1 MATVSAGD
9 SVLLWTLRS
18 GQPLGR
24 PRRYYPSLFARDV
37 SLSPDGRTLA
47 ITAGLGIEIVD
58 VATLR
63 RRTSLTGSETV
74 LLTSFTPDGR
84 FIVGGS
90 SEGWARLWSTDTWRP
105 AGRALAGP
113 TGAVLGLA
121 ASPDGRTLATG
132 STDGAIRLFD
142 LRTQQPLGTPLPDL
156 RTQQPLGTP
165 LPGVPNH
172 LVYHQFTLDGA
183 YLFAITNAGRAY
195 RWDVRPSSWAR
206 YACAVAGRTLT
217 PTEWNDA
224 LPAHNY
230 EPACTATQR

>member
-1 MATVSAGD
+1 MATVIASN
-9 SVLLWTLRS
+9 VWLWTLRS

-24 PRRYYPSLFARDV
+24 PRRYYPSGFGGDV
-37 SLSPDGRTLA
+37 SLSPDGRSLA
-47 ITAGLGIEIVD
+47 VTSAELGVEIVD

-90 SEGWARLWSTDTWRP
+90 SKGWARLWSTDTWRP
-105 AGRALAGP
+105 TGRAL
-113 TGAVLGLA
+113 TGHTREVLGLA
-121 ASPDGRTLATG
+121 SSPDSRTLATG
-132 STDGAIRLFD
+132 SSDGTIRLFD
-142 LRTQQPLGTPLPDL
+142 LRT
-156 RTQQPLGTP
+156 RQPLGTP
-165 LPGVPNH
+165 LPGLPNH
-172 LVYHQFTLDGA
+172 PVYPQFTPDGA

-224 LPAHNY
+224 LPERNY
-230 EPACTATQR
+230 EPACAATQR